1 MSKQE
6 RGELG
11 LPYGAGAH
19 GASEQRLTGA
29 IAELRAQQMDDAG
42 SIRRLLHAARLGGVP
57 GERLL
62 AHDMASGGDR
72 LQYDVHMCMGRRRHA
87 HHVDS
92 RELQRIGE

>member
-1 MSKQE
+1 MSS
-6 RGELG
+6 RNVASLG
-11 LPYGAGAH
+11 SPMEPGAH
-19 GASEQRLTGA
+19 RASEQCLTGA
-29 IAELRAQQMDDAG
+29 IAELRAQQMVDAG

-92 RELQRIGE
+92 RGAATHR